1 MSIKFYYAPMS
12 SATPVAWA
20 LAELGVPH
28 EAIKLDL
35 KANDQRKPDFLALN
49 PNGKVPTL
57 VVDGTP
63 IFEAC
68 AIMQWLGDKY
78 GVEKKLWPA
87 FNDPARLQALA
98 WSTWSYVTFGAWIG
112 RLFMANA
119 EHTGPDFK
127 NAAQA
132 ELCKK
137 EIDGL
142 LEILDGRL
150 KTKPYLLSAEFS
162 IADLIVAATVGWAA
176 MNKVPLERH
185 ANVKAWLEKCQGRPS
200 FRASWGG

>member
-28 EAIKLDL
+28 EAIKFDL

-78 GVEKKLWPA
+78 GVEKKVWPA
-87 FNDPARLQALA
+87 FNDPARLQAMA
-98 WSTWSYVTFGAWIG
+98 WTTWSYVTFGGMVG
-112 RLFMANA
+112 RLFMATT
-119 EHTGPDFK
+119 EHLGKEFQNP
-127 NAAQA
+127 AQA
-132 ELCKK
+132 EYARK

-142 LEILDGRL
+142 LEILDTRL
-150 KTKPYLLSAEFS
+150 KAKPYLLSSEFS
-162 IADLIVAATVGWAA
+162 IADLIVASTVGWAA
-176 MNKVPLERH
+176 MNKVSLERH
-185 ANVKAWLEKCQGRPS
+185 ANVRGWLERCQARPS
-200 FRASWGG
+200 FKATWAS

>member
-35 KANDQRKPDFLALN
+35 KANETRKPDFLAIN

-78 GVEKKLWPA
+78 GVEKKVWPA
-87 FNDPARLQALA
+87 FNDPARLQAMA
-98 WSTWSYVTFGAWIG
+98 WSTWSYVTFGGWIG

-127 NAAQA
+127 NAPQA
-132 ELCKK
+132 ELCRK

-142 LEILDGRL
+142 LEILDVRL
-150 KTKPYLLSAEFS
+150 KAKPYLLSAEFS

-176 MNKVPLERH
+176 MNKVSLEKFAH
-185 ANVKAWLEKCQGRPS
+185 VKAWLERCQARPS

>member
-1 MSIKFYYAPMS
+1 MSIQFYYAPMS

-28 EAIKLDL
+28 EAIKFDL
-35 KANDQRKPDFLALN
+35 KAKDQRKPDFLALN

-78 GVEKKLWPA
+78 GVQKKQWPA
-87 FNDPARLQALA
+87 FNDPARLQAVA
-98 WSTWSYVTFGAWIG
+98 WSTWSYVTFGG
-112 RLFMANA
+112 MVGKLFMATT
-119 EHTGPDFK
+119 EQLGK
-127 NAAQA
+127 ELQNAAQA
-132 ELCKK
+132 EYCRK

-142 LEILDGRL
+142 LEILDTRL
-150 KTKPYLLSAEFS
+150 KSKPYLLSSEFS
-162 IADLIVAATVGWAA
+162 IADLIVASTVGWAA
-176 MNKVPLERH
+176 MNKVSLERH
-185 ANVKAWLEKCQGRPS
+185 ANLRAWLERCQSRPS
-200 FRASWGG
+200 FKAITGS